1 MKRWAC
7 AALLASLWA
16 APDAPAL
23 SRGEY
28 AGNAECGSCHADK
41 VRAIAPSG
49 MANALET
56 IAECRILRDHPK
68 LRFQEGKYSYEIERD
83 GDKSVYRVTDGEK
96 TISVQLAWAFGLG
109 SAGQTYVFERDG
121 QWYESRV
128 SYFNAVQRLDLTLG
142 AQNIHP
148 KNLNEAAGRPMDRTS
163 ARECFDC
170 HSTGAVHENTLQ
182 VSGLTPGLQCEN
194 CHGPAAQHAQAMK
207 RGDTRSA
214 AMRKLSAM
222 STEEM
227 SDFCGRCHRT
237 WAQIAAAGPQGVLNV
252 RFQPYR
258 LTNSRCYS
266 ATDERIRCVACHDPH
281 RELVREAAYYDAKC
295 LACHG
300 RAAAKPLKAC
310 PVAAK
315 DCVTCHMPKIELPG
329 SHNLFSDHQIRI
341 VRKHEPYPN

>member
-1 MKRWAC
+1 MSGWASAAFLAWLC
-7 AALLASLWA
+7 AAPSAVA
-16 APDAPAL
+16 AP
-23 SRGEY
+23 GGN
-28 AGNAECGSCHADK
+28 AGDAECGSCHADK
-41 VRAIAPSG
+41 TRPYAPSG

-56 IAECRILRDHPK
+56 IAGCRILRDHPK
-68 LRFQEGKYSYEIERD
+68 LRFQEDEYSYEIARD
-83 GDKSVYRVTDGEK
+83 GDKSVYRVSDGDK
-96 TISVQLAWAFGLG
+96 TLTVQLLWAFGLG

-128 SYFNAVQRLDLTLG
+128 SYFNAVQGLDLTLG

-170 HSTGAVHENTLQ
+170 HSTGAVHGNKLE
-182 VSGLTPGLQCEN
+182 VSALIPGVQCES

-207 RGDTRSA
+207 AGDVKGA
-214 AMRKLSAM
+214 AMKKLSAM

-237 WAQIAAAGPQGVLNV
+237 WAQIAAGGPQGIPNV

-266 ATDERIRCVACHDPH
+266 ATDPRIRCVACHDPH
-281 RELVREAAYYDAKC
+281 RDVVRDAAYYDAKC

-310 PVAAK
+310 PVAKK

-329 SHNLFSDHQIRI
+329 AHNLFSDHQIRI
-341 VRKHEPYPN
+341 AREHERYPN

>member
-1 MKRWAC
+1 MRRWASAALC
-7 AALLASLWA
+7 AAL
-16 APDAPAL
+16 DV
-23 SRGEY
+23 Y
-28 AGNAECGSCHADK
+28 AGNAECAACHGDK
-41 VRAIAPSG
+41 VRTFTPSG
-49 MANALET
+49 MANALQG
-56 IAECRILRDHPK
+56 IPECQILRDHPK
-68 LRFQEGKYSYEIERD
+68 LRFHEGEYTFEIARD

-96 TISVQLAWAFGLG
+96 TLTLQLAWAFGLG

-128 SYFNAVQRLDLTLG
+128 SYFNAVHGLDLTLG

-170 HSTGAVHENTLQ
+170 HSTGAVHGNTLQ
-182 VSGLTPGLQCEN
+182 VSGLIPGLQCEN
-194 CHGPAAQHAQAMK
+194 CHGPAARHAQAMK
-207 RGDTRSA
+207 RGEARGA
-214 AMRKLSAM
+214 AMPKLSAM

-258 LTNSRCYS
+258 LTNSKCYS

-281 RELVREAAYYDAKC
+281 REIVREAAFYDAKC

-341 VRKHEPYPN
+341 AREHEPYPN